1 MGTARAGRASG
12 ARDPAAA
19 HHHPHPGAPPAPLL
33 RSLPPPTPGPATPT
47 SGPGHRVAREAPPG
61 AGPSPCWQWEEFE
74 AAPGQVASMPRLP
87 AWGNSSGG
95 GLSEATWG
103 AEGFGGRLGLPETE
117 PVFHSKAAHGSA
129 SPPKVK

>member
-19 HHHPHPGAPPAPLL
+19 HHHPNPGAPPAPLL

-74 AAPGQVASMPRLP
+74 AAPGQVASSAAAPSLGEFIRRGAFRSHVGCRGLRGK
-87 AWGNSSGG
+87 AW
-95 GLSEATWG
+95 T
-103 AEGFGGRLGLPETE
+103 P
-117 PVFHSKAAHGSA
+117 
-129 SPPKVK
+129 